1 MDNSIS
7 PREIVNWLSKELD
20 DDKLVFDEVVYIQD
34 RIKTMVAL
42 NGLELKAN
50 NKLFVLKL
58 ALYLYKNT
66 HK

>member
-34 RIKTMVAL
+34 RIKTMLAL

-66 HK
+66 HQ